1 MFETARHSIDSLYL
15 WAGQPFHGFSPS
27 VLTAIVVIYFIA
39 FLARGV
45 LGFGAVAPIVIITS
59 LLIDPHHAVLLAL
72 VAGTV
77 PQLQMLPEG
86 LRDGDKAIARPV
98 LAAMMVGLPAGVWVF
113 ANMGTD
119 WFMLVLGSV
128 IFVLTLLDMGRVLER
143 ALADVNLRALPIAL
157 GLSATAGF
165 VNGLAG
171 AGGVI
176 SIAVYLKQAC
186 TGYVSLRATLVLVGT
201 VLLCWR
207 LVVTVAAG
215 LVSWRLLWEA
225 LLLLPVVYVGV
236 WLGTHYFRTMTP
248 ARYHR
253 LVQLVILVSA
263 FGLIFKGISRIL

>member
-1 MFETARHSIDSLYL
+1 MSDSLHSFYA
-15 WAGQPFHGFSPS
+15 WAGQPFHDFSSP
-27 VLTAIVVIYFIA
+27 VLAFTVAIYFIA

-59 LLIDPHHAVLLAL
+59 LLIEPHHAVLLAL
-72 VAGTV
+72 VAGTL

-86 LRDGDKAIARPV
+86 LRDGDRAIARPV
-98 LAAMMVGLPAGVWVF
+98 LLAMMVGLPFGIWVF

-119 WFMLVLGSV
+119 WFLLVLGSV
-128 IFVLTLLDMGRVLER
+128 ISILTILDMGRVLER
-143 ALADVNLRALPIAL
+143 ALANVDMRALPISL

-186 TGYVSLRATLVLVGT
+186 TSHVSLRATLVLVGT
-201 VLLCWR
+201 LLLCWR

-215 LVSWRLLWEA
+215 LVSWRLLTEA

-236 WLGTHYFRTMTP
+236 WLGTRYFRTTTP
-248 ARYHR
+248 ERYHR
-253 LVQLVILVSA
+253 LLQLVILFSA
-263 FGLIFKGISRIL
+263 FGLVFKGLQRLL